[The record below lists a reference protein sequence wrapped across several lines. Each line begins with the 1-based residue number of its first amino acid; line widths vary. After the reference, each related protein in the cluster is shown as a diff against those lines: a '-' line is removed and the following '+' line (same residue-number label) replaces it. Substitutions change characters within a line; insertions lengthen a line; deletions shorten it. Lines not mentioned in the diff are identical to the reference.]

1 MWFWVLAAATW
12 LAAPVANAD
21 TLDDIQRRGA
31 LRWAA
36 DAEGGGPFVYPRDD
50 DPSRY
55 QGFEVELAELL
66 AKKLGVQAQF
76 TQGQWGRLPEL
87 LKRGDAD
94 IVLNGYE
101 WKPALAERYGT
112 TLPYYV
118 YELQMLVRKDDTRFS
133 QLADLRAIRN
143 RKLKIAVLGG
153 SAAEDY
159 VRGELGAWAEPVV
172 YDGTTDAMRGVEL
185 ALDGVD
191 ATLQDLPIVTYY
203 EKRFPQ
209 LRRLGEPVAPGYY
222 TILTRPEDER
232 LVRALNG
239 AILAG
244 WQEGSIPVI
253 LERYGLWN
261 DAQRRRALLTDER
274 GNFRPADSTAVAWGG
289 GDRPVGCRL
298 HAASDC
304 RGAGDRA
311 GAFVWTRVAPLSAR
325 LVCRNRPRN
334 SAALAAFGD
343 LLPAAGVGCIA
354 AGDCGGNSRPGDQL
368 FGL

>member
-1 MWFWVLAAATW
+1 MWFWVLAISAGAATL
-12 LAAPVANAD
+12 LAANLADAD

-55 QGFEVELAELL
+55 QGVEVALAELL

-133 QLADLRAIRN
+133 QLADLRTAGS

-159 VRGELGAWAEPVV
+159 VRGELGTWAEPVV
-172 YDGTTDAMRGVEL
+172 YDGTRCG
-185 ALDGVD
+185 
-191 ATLQDLPIVTYY
+191 
-203 EKRFPQ
+203 
-209 LRRLGEPVAPGYY
+209 
-222 TILTRPEDER
+222 
-232 LVRALNG
+232 
-239 AILAG
+239 G
-244 WQEGSIPVI
+244 WS
-253 LERYGLWN
+253 
-261 DAQRRRALLTDER
+261 
-274 GNFRPADSTAVAWGG
+274 FRST
-289 GDRPVGCRL
+289 
-298 HAASDC
+298 
-304 RGAGDRA
+304 
-311 GAFVWTRVAPLSAR
+311 VWTRR
-325 LVCRNRPRN
+325 CRTCRSSRFTRN
-334 SAALAAFGD
+334 DFRSFAAWA
-343 LLPAAGVGCIA
+343 
-354 AGDCGGNSRPGDQL
+354 SR
-368 FGL
+368 